1 MQKVINAL
9 AIASFIV
16 SGAVVGGGAYLYL
29 SKDAIIDGIKEGVTK
44 HATEAITNALP
55 GMLDGAMPELPA
67 TTGGAMPAPS
77 AAGGLAPF

>member
-29 SKDAIIDGIKEGVTK
+29 SKDAILDGIKEGVTK

-55 GMLDGAMPELPA
+55 GMLDGAMPELPG
-67 TTGGAMPAPS
+67 TTGGPIPS
-77 AAGGLAPF
+77 SAGGLAPF

>member
-1 MQKVINAL
+1 MQKVINVL
-9 AIASFIV
+9 AIASFVV

-55 GMLDGAMPELPA
+55 GMLDGAVPELPS
-67 TTGGAMPAPS
+67 TTGGAIPGVPA
-77 AAGGLAPF
+77 GF

>member
-55 GMLDGAMPELPA
+55 GMLDGAVPELPS
-67 TTGGAMPAPS
+67 TTGGAIPGVPA
-77 AAGGLAPF
+77 GF

>member
-29 SKDAIIDGIKEGVTK
+29 SKDAILDGIKEGVTK

-55 GMLDGAMPELPA
+55 GMLDSAVPELPS
-67 TTGGAMPAPS
+67 TTGGAIPGVPS
-77 AAGGLAPF
+77 GF

>member
-29 SKDAIIDGIKEGVTK
+29 SKDAILDGIKEGVTK

-55 GMLDGAMPELPA
+55 GMLDSAVPELPS
-67 TTGGAMPAPS
+67 TTGGAIPGVPA
-77 AAGGLAPF
+77 GF

>member
-55 GMLDGAMPELPA
+55 GMLDGAMPELPS
-67 TTGGAMPAPS
+67 TTGGAIPGVPA
-77 AAGGLAPF
+77 GF

>member
-1 MQKVINAL
+1 MQKIINAL

-29 SKDAIIDGIKEGVTK
+29 SKDAILDGIKEGVTK

-55 GMLDGAMPELPA
+55 GMLDSAVPELPS
-67 TTGGAMPAPS
+67 TTGGAIPGVPS
-77 AAGGLAPF
+77 GF

>member
-1 MQKVINAL
+1 MQKVINVL

-55 GMLDGAMPELPA
+55 GMMDSAMPELPS
-67 TTGGAMPAPS
+67 TTGGAIPGVPA
-77 AAGGLAPF
+77 GF